1 MTKSEPDSLN
11 FFFQLPKIVRTF
23 CQKEWNFNSHE
34 KTSLHG
40 ICSNVEI
47 SKYTLTTGI
56 LSALTPPPCFLK
68 VKGGGGAGREWDS
81 HNVVK
86 KALNLESGTLGSSL
100 KDTFAISFN
109 HPVI

>member
-23 CQKEWNFNSHE
+23 CQKEWDFNSHE

-47 SKYTLTTGI
+47 IEYTLKNGI
-56 LSALTPPPCFLK
+56 LRALTPPPCFLK
-68 VKGGGGAGREWDS
+68 VKGRGVEMGQPQCS
-81 HNVVK
+81 K
-86 KALNLESGTLGSSL
+86 ESTELGIKNTGL
-100 KDTFAISFN
+100 
-109 HPVI
+109 

>member
-23 CQKEWNFNSHE
+23 CQKEWDFNSHE

-47 SKYTLTTGI
+47 IEYTLKNGI
-56 LSALTPPPCFLK
+56 LRALTPPPCFLK
-68 VKGGGGAGREWDS
+68 VKGRGVETGQPQYS
-81 HNVVK
+81 K
-86 KALNLESGTLGSSL
+86 ESPRLGVRKTGL
-100 KDTFAISFN
+100 
-109 HPVI
+109 

>member
-23 CQKEWNFNSHE
+23 CQKEWDFNSHE

-47 SKYTLTTGI
+47 IKYTLKNGI
-56 LSALTPPPCFLK
+56 LRALTPPPCFLK
-68 VKGGGGAGREWDS
+68 AKGGGWKWDNHS
-81 HNVVK
+81 VVK
-86 KALNLESGTLGSSL
+86 KALNLESRTLGSSL
-100 KDTFAISFN
+100 KDTFAIPFN